1 MTMNWKRNSKKYIA
15 GILTIALAA
24 GVCQSYGSM
33 EVKAQEKTL
42 PGIEKLVYDTVS
54 SGDTFH
60 ILEIVPSKEDASIG
74 YLIGGEEPVAS
85 GRKLSELPSPFER
98 VNAMASLATNA
109 GSDIVGA
116 NGLITVSPYT
126 EIENGSRSEDLK
138 GRFVYR
144 GVGGRY
150 NYVLH
155 GATYRKLTDNE
166 PTSEP
171 RYARYTEMVKAT
183 ELNRDLQSIIP
194 TFSRISGSGGQLEI
208 RLSNSSIA
216 ETKKTY
222 GLDISMAVPTG
233 SLTSEFN
240 VDDYIGLE
248 MYQKNA
254 TADSYTYLGTVVK
267 GKDLPEEYR
276 PTAETGQNL
285 TTSSVQIE
293 AGEQEEAGNQAETGG
308 QTETGNQ
315 AETGGQAQAGSQAET
330 GGQAQA
336 GNQAE
341 TGGQTEA
348 GNQAETGG
356 QTETG
361 NQAEAGVQAQAA
373 DQAEGMES
381 KAYLVATTSG
391 NDPSYKSE
399 TSATAPAMSS
409 AKENTAAPVQTY
421 AASGEN
427 VDNNLY
433 LLNHGSKPARLWA
446 VWDSVNKVYNF
457 QSIADACFVKV
468 TENGDYYVSNATL
481 CEDGDYRIEDS
492 YVENQT
498 GSYIRVTASSVEIKT
513 DGDAGFDRA
522 KTYDFIGDDRENAL
536 ETIRYNGGINNKE
549 WFKKQV
555 LNLSG
560 EGKYEGTASVSGDV
574 DKLKIEVTTLTLQ
587 ELADLTNPEVSADKS
602 YCGVD
607 LDDVDLIY
615 LSGKGDYSGDEPKNM
630 KYAASKIAQ
639 MVFGITDDKGNR
651 SDAARVPIII
661 DYGFYKKNS
670 EAEHKAMTNLVLT
683 LLRVSEADPDK
694 SLAKAIV
701 KSKSMFEKA
710 LDDTTYKDKVNTIF
724 TSFAQTAGI
733 EKYNDKTLGALKE
746 FLTEN
751 VYLYDDSE
759 GNKPYVASDYLT
771 DIDSSKQWIYSA
783 VKKEIQYE
791 NFLTEKSGSGGNK
804 LAENITKASVTRYI
818 LNWYMHRV
826 TMKSSI
832 RVLDLEPCCDFNKTL
847 ESELQNDVVNMMGMT
862 GIYEASAINI
872 TQMSSAEFIGKI
884 EDLNEKY
891 DMIYL
896 GARVGKMNT
905 ENGVTVYNDPQ
916 MKGLIY
922 SHVGDYYD
930 YATKTD
936 TENVTQARET
946 YNARHRLQD
955 ASLDHSKTE
964 DDDPKNKSA
973 DVYRGPGND
982 MNSTRYEEFCQ
993 FIEAGY
999 PVVIADTF
1007 IKVDNNNIPVAST
1020 ATLDKNSYFYKLV
1033 DFALQ
1038 KDANGQY
1045 LYWQKNIFTESQ
1057 LTDNTADTKL
1067 GTTLSARRSL
1077 FCNYLNLSK
1086 LSVNWVTTYG
1096 AAYPQELKYNS
1107 DQNGASNG
1115 GSLEKIDGKY
1125 QLQYIFNLQNDAA
1138 ISQTG
1143 TTYDCKLFVDKNADG
1158 RFSGSDYVEGK
1169 TYTSSEEVSGL
1180 TVYIRK
1186 GDEWNKVDPIATAN
1200 GNRYE
1205 LRTGE
1210 TYRVIRALPEEYVGV
1225 IPWKLV
1231 FYDNADRLV
1240 RTAKSGYTSVPQQ
1253 NGKKTIRVLQL
1264 LSDDNRNNWNLHD
1277 EQNNSN
1283 STFSKCINGLTDWN
1297 VVGLDQVGADGK
1309 VTPSKSIDSMTVT
1322 YLVNEKLKI
1331 GGTSDTDIQK
1341 IYQEAYNLFQQY
1353 DMLILGFGDAY
1364 RFGYTYGAY
1373 DPSKGIPSGIMANV
1387 KRNLAVGWAVRD
1399 YIESGKSIL
1408 FTHDTTSYINN
1419 IESVVQWNDQG
1430 YAEANNTNYW
1440 YWGYEFNKTIRASVG
1455 LDRYGALKEYYT
1467 QRAASST
1474 GEEQKRDQEYLNTLN
1489 SYTFDE
1495 IKEPNSDNDLM
1506 QKEGLT
1512 KYTVVRFLRSYLED
1526 LRKTGSSTVKFPV
1539 ENSLLKQAGYDN
1551 GKDPEW
1557 NHPSNLLMGDYAG
1570 SSLIA
1575 TQVND
1580 GQITQYPYQIS
1591 SKELMEINNTS
1602 YKWLEISNTH
1612 YQWLQPNMELDRN
1625 GDGKNDIVVWYCIS
1639 GVAGGNYKDT
1649 NIYNITPNDVVNN
1662 YYIYTMGNV
1671 TYSGAGHSK
1680 PSKKSEIKLFINTM
1694 IAAYN
1699 AGVTAPSVSF
1709 KDKSGS
1715 KIQSVYMLYDPVN
1728 HIVLDDK
1735 NNGTISVNFQADDYN
1750 ILAGGQQLCVEFY
1763 KSCADDTSGAISV
1776 DGITGKVLRLKTDGE
1791 DGLKITDSNGNVILP
1806 IERNG
1811 VMNCYPITNGA
1822 TYTLKYSSDEMGL
1835 FRTDTSGTILNEGAQ
1850 ASTIYARVYTVYDN
1864 GSKVT
1869 PCGIAELSISAEELF
1884 ELD

>member
-1 MTMNWKRNSKKYIA
+1 MKKNLKHNTKKYIA

-33 EVKAQEKTL
+33 EVSAQEMTL
-42 PGIEKLVYDTVS
+42 PGIEKLVQDTVAS
-54 SGDTFH
+54 SDGTFH
-60 ILEIVPSKEDASIG
+60 ILEIVPSKKDASIG
-74 YLIGGEEPVAS
+74 YLIGGEEPVS
-85 GRKLSELPSPFER
+85 EGRKLSELPASSER
-98 VNAMASLATNA
+98 LAAMATIDSNSLGDLAGSNGPVNFSAYREGGSRTEEIRGSFVKNTENNGQYTYTQTESVYTLYAEGDTRQRFDRYGAIETSGTSNKNKQSVSPVFSKVSGISGQNLEMTIGDTAKTALAATRYALTPYDKNSDGSMNDINNAAFNA
-109 GSDIVGA
+109 GDYV
-116 NGLITVSPYT
+116 NREVYT
-126 EIENGSRSEDLK
+126 K
-138 GRFVYR
+138 
-144 GVGGRY
+144 
-150 NYVLH
+150 
-155 GATYRKLTDNE
+155 
-166 PTSEP
+166 
-171 RYARYTEMVKAT
+171 
-183 ELNRDLQSIIP
+183 
-194 TFSRISGSGGQLEI
+194 
-208 RLSNSSIA
+208 
-216 ETKKTY
+216 
-222 GLDISMAVPTG
+222 
-233 SLTSEFN
+233 
-240 VDDYIGLE
+240 
-248 MYQKNA
+248 
-254 TADSYTYLGTVVK
+254 TADDVYTYLGKVVY
-267 GKDLPEEYR
+267 GGDLPAGYAIQSTAITSENPSEASENLGEVT
-276 PTAETGQNL
+276 TAESSGLVTAASASGNDAAAESGNEMQ
-285 TTSSVQIE
+285 TFSVQ
-293 AGEQEEAGNQAETGG
+293 
-308 QTETGNQ
+308 
-315 AETGGQAQAGSQAET
+315 S
-330 GGQAQA
+330 
-336 GNQAE
+336 
-341 TGGQTEA
+341 
-348 GNQAETGG
+348 
-356 QTETG
+356 
-361 NQAEAGVQAQAA
+361 
-373 DQAEGMES
+373 
-381 KAYLVATTSG
+381 TSG
-391 NDPSYKSE
+391 NDIVTSEQKNLYILNMANTTPILWAAWNENPGGTGSYTLK
-399 TSATAPAMSS
+399 TPADGYFVHFT
-409 AKENTAAPVQTY
+409 ENNT
-421 AASGEN
+421 SGEYY
-427 VDNNLY
+427 V
-433 LLNHGSKPARLWA
+433 S
-446 VWDSVNKVYNF
+446 
-457 QSIADACFVKV
+457 KV
-468 TENGDYYVSNATL
+468 TLSNTNGDYKL
-481 CEDGDYRIEDS
+481 IDS
-492 YVENQT
+492 YKENDT
-498 GSYIRVTASSVEIKT
+498 GKYVMVSSGTMQVSTRLDSGYEASNS
-513 DGDAGFDRA
+513 
-522 KTYDFIGDDRENAL
+522 YDFIGDNAKDAL
-536 ETIRYNGGINNKE
+536 VTVAYDGGFYNKE

-560 EGKYEGTASVSGDV
+560 SSRYEKDADYSGEVNDFN
-574 DKLKIEVTTLTLQ
+574 IEVTTLTLAQ
-587 ELADLTNPEVSADKS
+587 LAELTATDSQAYYGIN
-602 YCGVD
+602 

-615 LSGKGDYSGDEPKNM
+615 LSGRGS
-630 KYAASKIAQ
+630 YAAESVNMTSAATALTKMI
-639 MVFGITDDKGNR
+639 FGIKDTTGERNNAD
-651 SDAARVPIII
+651 RVPVVM
-661 DYGFYKKNS
+661 DYGFYSQNK
-670 EAEHKAMTNLVLT
+670 T
-683 LLRVSEADPDK
+683 
-694 SLAKAIV
+694 LAKEPNNNQNNKILTQMALTILKV
-701 KSKSMFEKA
+701 SDDNIAKEVASQGDAYWNGQTAASLS
-710 LDDTTYKDKVNTIF
+710 LDDSVK
-724 TSFAQTAGI
+724 
-733 EKYNDKTLGALKE
+733 EALYD
-746 FLTEN
+746 N
-751 VYLYDDSE
+751 VYLNDDSAT
-759 GNKPYVASDYLT
+759 PYVASDFLT
-771 DIDSSKQWIYSA
+771 DWKGDAAKAATFKA
-783 VKKEIQYE
+783 VLKEIQYE
-791 NFLTEKSGSGGNK
+791 NFLAKKNNSNAAQMDEEIS
-804 LAENITKASVTRYI
+804 KASITRYI

-826 TMKSSI
+826 TVKSSI
-832 RVLDLEPCCDFNKTL
+832 RVLDLEPCYDFKSATTL
-847 ESELQNDVVNMMGMT
+847 TADRVKEFMGRKDTYT
-862 GIYEASAINI
+862 GSVEIK
-872 TQMSSAEFIGKI
+872 QMSSAEFIGKV

-955 ASLDHSKTE
+955 SSLDHRKTD
-964 DDDPKNKSA
+964 DDDPTNKSA

-1033 DFALQ
+1033 QFALQ
-1038 KDANGQY
+1038 QDSNGQY

-1057 LTDNTADTKL
+1057 LKDNTADAKL

-1107 DQNGASNG
+1107 NQNGASNG

-1186 GDEWNKVDPIATAN
+1186 GDEWNKVDPIATEN

-1253 NGKKTIRVLQL
+1253 SGKKTIRVLQL

-1297 VVGLDQVGADGK
+1297 VVGLDQVNWDGT

-1341 IYQEAYNLFQQY
+1341 IYQESYNLFQQY

-1364 RFGYTYGAY
+1364 RFGYTYSAS
-1373 DPSKGIPSGIMANV
+1373 DISNNKLDNV

-1408 FTHDTTSYINN
+1408 FTHDTTSYVNN
-1419 IESVVQWNDQG
+1419 IQSAIQWNDQG
-1430 YAEANNTNYW
+1430 YKEDQKNYW

-1455 LDRYGALKEYYT
+1455 LDRYGALKEYYQ
-1467 QRAASST
+1467 QRAASTT
-1474 GEEQKRDQEYLNTLN
+1474 GEEQKRDQEYLKTLE

-1495 IKEPNSDNDLM
+1495 IKEPNSDNELW
-1506 QKEGLT
+1506 QKEGVT

-1526 LRKTGSSTVKFPV
+1526 LRKTGSSEVWFPV
-1539 ENSLLKQAGYDN
+1539 KNSLLKQAGYD
-1551 GKDPEW
+1551 GGDPRW
-1557 NHPSNLLMGDYAG
+1557 NYPSSLLMGDYAG

-1591 SKELMEINNTS
+1591 ADEQ
-1602 YKWLEISNTH
+1602 LEISNTH

-1639 GVAGGNYKDT
+1639 GVADGNYKNT

-1671 TYSGAGHSK
+1671 TYSGAGHST
-1680 PSKKSEIKLFINTM
+1680 PSKESEIKLFVNTM

-1699 AGVTAPSVSF
+1699 AGVTAPSVRF

-1811 VMNCYPITNGA
+1811 VKNCYPITNGA

-1835 FRTDTSGTILNEGAQ
+1835 FSTDTSGTILNEGAQ
-1850 ASTIYARVYTVYDN
+1850 ASTIYARVYTVYDS

-1869 PCGIAELSISAEELF
+1869 PCGIAELSISAQELF

>member
-1 MTMNWKRNSKKYIA
+1 MKKNLKHNTKKYIA

-33 EVKAQEKTL
+33 EVSAQEMTL
-42 PGIEKLVYDTVS
+42 PGIEKLVQDTVAS
-54 SGDTFH
+54 SDGTFH
-60 ILEIVPSKEDASIG
+60 ILEIVPSKKDASIG
-74 YLIGGEEPVAS
+74 YLIGGEEPVS
-85 GRKLSELPSPFER
+85 EGRKLSELPASSER
-98 VNAMASLATNA
+98 LAAMATIDSNSLGDLAGSNGPVNFSAYREGGSRTEEIRGSFVKNTENNGQYTYTQTESVYTLYAEGDTRQRFDRYGAIETSGTSNKNKQSVSPVFSKVSGISGQNLEMTIGDTAKTALAATRYALTPYDKNSDGSMNDINNAAFNA
-109 GSDIVGA
+109 GDYV
-116 NGLITVSPYT
+116 NREVYT
-126 EIENGSRSEDLK
+126 K
-138 GRFVYR
+138 
-144 GVGGRY
+144 
-150 NYVLH
+150 
-155 GATYRKLTDNE
+155 
-166 PTSEP
+166 
-171 RYARYTEMVKAT
+171 
-183 ELNRDLQSIIP
+183 
-194 TFSRISGSGGQLEI
+194 
-208 RLSNSSIA
+208 
-216 ETKKTY
+216 
-222 GLDISMAVPTG
+222 
-233 SLTSEFN
+233 
-240 VDDYIGLE
+240 
-248 MYQKNA
+248 
-254 TADSYTYLGTVVK
+254 TADDVYTYLGKVVY
-267 GKDLPEEYR
+267 GGDLPAGYAIQSTAITSENPSEASENLGEVT
-276 PTAETGQNL
+276 TAESSGLVTAASASGNDAAAESGNEMQ
-285 TTSSVQIE
+285 TFSVQ
-293 AGEQEEAGNQAETGG
+293 
-308 QTETGNQ
+308 
-315 AETGGQAQAGSQAET
+315 S
-330 GGQAQA
+330 
-336 GNQAE
+336 
-341 TGGQTEA
+341 
-348 GNQAETGG
+348 
-356 QTETG
+356 
-361 NQAEAGVQAQAA
+361 
-373 DQAEGMES
+373 
-381 KAYLVATTSG
+381 TSG
-391 NDPSYKSE
+391 NDIVTSEQKNLYILNMANTTPILWAAWNENPGGTGSYTLK
-399 TSATAPAMSS
+399 TPADGYFVHFT
-409 AKENTAAPVQTY
+409 ENNT
-421 AASGEN
+421 SGEYY
-427 VDNNLY
+427 V
-433 LLNHGSKPARLWA
+433 S
-446 VWDSVNKVYNF
+446 
-457 QSIADACFVKV
+457 KV
-468 TENGDYYVSNATL
+468 TLSNTNGDYKL
-481 CEDGDYRIEDS
+481 IDS
-492 YVENQT
+492 YKENDT
-498 GSYIRVTASSVEIKT
+498 GKYVMVSSGTMQVSTRLDSGYEASNS
-513 DGDAGFDRA
+513 
-522 KTYDFIGDDRENAL
+522 YDFIGDNAKDAL
-536 ETIRYNGGINNKE
+536 VTVAYDGGFYNKE

-560 EGKYEGTASVSGDV
+560 SSRYEKDADYSGEVNDFN
-574 DKLKIEVTTLTLQ
+574 IEVTTLTLAQ
-587 ELADLTNPEVSADKS
+587 LAELTATDSQAYYGIN
-602 YCGVD
+602 

-615 LSGKGDYSGDEPKNM
+615 LSGRGS
-630 KYAASKIAQ
+630 YAAESVNMTSAATALTKMI
-639 MVFGITDDKGNR
+639 FGIKDTTGERNNAD
-651 SDAARVPIII
+651 RVPVVM
-661 DYGFYKKNS
+661 DYGFYSKNKTL
-670 EAEHKAMTNLVLT
+670 AEEPNNNQNNKILT
-683 LLRVSEADPDK
+683 QMALTILKVSDDNIAKEVASQGDAYWNGQTAT
-694 SLAKAIV
+694 SL
-701 KSKSMFEKA
+701 S
-710 LDDTTYKDKVNTIF
+710 LDDSVK
-724 TSFAQTAGI
+724 
-733 EKYNDKTLGALKE
+733 EALYD
-746 FLTEN
+746 N
-751 VYLYDDSE
+751 VYLNDDSAT
-759 GNKPYVASDYLT
+759 PYVASDFLADWKGNAAKAAT
-771 DIDSSKQWIYSA
+771 FEA
-783 VKKEIQYE
+783 VLKEIQYE
-791 NFLTEKSGSGGNK
+791 NFLAKKNNNAAQMDEKIS
-804 LAENITKASVTRYI
+804 KASITRYI

-826 TMKSSI
+826 TVKSSI
-832 RVLDLEPCCDFNKTL
+832 RVLDLEPCYDFKSATTL
-847 ESELQNDVVNMMGMT
+847 TADRVKEFMGRKDTYT
-862 GIYEASAINI
+862 GSVEIK
-872 TQMSSAEFIGKI
+872 QMSSAEFIGKV

-936 TENVTQARET
+936 TENVTLARET

-955 ASLDHSKTE
+955 SSLDHNKTN
-964 DDDPKNKSA
+964 DDDSTNKSA

-1067 GTTLSARRSL
+1067 GTTLSARRSV

-1107 DQNGASNG
+1107 NQNGASNG

-1186 GDEWNKVDPIATAN
+1186 GDEWIKVDPIATEN

-1210 TYRVIRALPEEYVGV
+1210 IYRVIRVLPEEYVGV

-1231 FYDNADRLV
+1231 FYDNTDRLV

-1309 VTPSKSIDSMTVT
+1309 VNPSKSIDSMTVT
-1322 YLVNEKLKI
+1322 YLINDKLKI
-1331 GGTSDTDIQK
+1331 SGTSDTDIQK
-1341 IYQEAYNLFQQY
+1341 IYQESYNLFQQY

-1373 DPSKGIPSGIMANV
+1373 DPSKEIPAGIMENV

-1408 FTHDTTSYINN
+1408 FTHDTTSYVNN
-1419 IESVVQWNDQG
+1419 IQSVIPYNDNG
-1430 YAEANNTNYW
+1430 TAEIYHSNYW

-1455 LDRYGALKEYYT
+1455 LDRYGALKEYYQ
-1467 QRAASST
+1467 QRAASTT
-1474 GEEQKRDQEYLNTLN
+1474 GEEQKRDQEYLKTLE

-1495 IKEPNSDNDLM
+1495 IKEPNSDNELW
-1506 QKEGLT
+1506 QKEGVT

-1526 LRKTGSSTVKFPV
+1526 LRTTNSSEVWFPV
-1539 ENSLLKQAGYDN
+1539 KNSLLKQAGYDN
-1551 GKDPEW
+1551 GNGPAW
-1557 NHPSNLLMGDYAG
+1557 NYPSNLLMGDYAG

-1591 SKELMEINNTS
+1591 ADEQ
-1602 YKWLEISNTH
+1602 LEISNTH

-1639 GVAGGNYKDT
+1639 GVADGNYKNT

-1671 TYSGAGHSK
+1671 TYSGAGHST
-1680 PSKKSEIKLFINTM
+1680 PSKESEIKLFVNTM

-1699 AGVTAPSVSF
+1699 AGVTAPSVRF

-1791 DGLKITDSNGNVILP
+1791 DGLKITDSNGNVISP

-1811 VMNCYPITNGA
+1811 VKNCYPITNGA

-1835 FRTDTSGTILNEGAQ
+1835 FSTDTSGTILNEGAQ
-1850 ASTIYARVYTVYDN
+1850 ASTIYARVYTVYDS

-1869 PCGIAELSISAEELF
+1869 PCGIAELSISAQELF

>member
-1 MTMNWKRNSKKYIA
+1 MNWKRNSKKYIA

-33 EVKAQEKTL
+33 EVKAKEKTL
-42 PGIEKLVYDTVS
+42 PGIEKLVYDTVA

-60 ILEIVPSKEDASIG
+60 ILEIVPSKENASIG
-74 YLIGGEEPVAS
+74 YLIGGEEPVAG
-85 GRKLSELPSPFER
+85 GRKLSELPSQPER
-98 VNAMASLATNA
+98 VNAMKNLATNA

-116 NGLITVSPYT
+116 NGLITVSAYT
-126 EIENGSRSEDLK
+126 EAENGSRSEDLK

-222 GLDISMAVPTG
+222 GLDTSMAVPTG

-315 AETGGQAQAGSQAET
+315 
-330 GGQAQA
+330 
-336 GNQAE
+336 
-341 TGGQTEA
+341 TEA
-348 GNQAETGG
+348 GV
-356 QTETG
+356 QTKTG
-361 NQAEAGVQAQAA
+361 NQTEAGVQAQAA

-381 KAYLVATTSG
+381 KAYLAATTSG

-409 AKENTAAPVQTY
+409 TEENTAAPVQTY

-433 LLNHGSKPARLWA
+433 LLNHDSKPARLWA

-457 QSIADACFVKV
+457 QSIADAYFVKV

-498 GSYIRVTASSVEIKT
+498 GSYIRVTASSVEIKKE
-513 DGDAGFDRA
+513 GDTGFDNA
-522 KTYDFIGDDRENAL
+522 QTYDFIGDDRENAL

-560 EGKYEGTASVSGDV
+560 EGKYEGTVSVSGDV
-574 DKLKIEVTTLTLQ
+574 DALKIEVTTLTLQ

-651 SDAARVPIII
+651 SDAARVPVII

-955 ASLDHSKTE
+955 SSLDHRKTN
-964 DDDPKNKSA
+964 DDDSTNKSA

-1033 DFALQ
+1033 QFALK
-1038 KDANGQY
+1038 KDENGQY

-1057 LTDNTADTKL
+1057 LKDNTADAKL

-1107 DQNGASNG
+1107 NQNGASNG

-1186 GDEWNKVDPIATAN
+1186 GDEWIKVDPIATAN
-1200 GNRYE
+1200 GSRYE

-1210 TYRVIRALPEEYVGV
+1210 IYRVIRALPEEYVGV

-1231 FYDNADRLV
+1231 FYDNTDRLV

-1309 VTPSKSIDSMTVT
+1309 VTSSKSIDSMTVT
-1322 YLVNEKLKI
+1322 YLVNDKLKI
-1331 GGTSDTDIQK
+1331 GGTSDTDIQR
-1341 IYQEAYNLFQQY
+1341 IYQESYNLFQQY

-1387 KRNLAVGWAVRD
+1387 KRNMAVGWAVRD

-1408 FTHDTTSYINN
+1408 FTHDTTSYVNN
-1419 IESVVQWNDQG
+1419 IQSAIMWNDKG
-1430 YAEANNTNYW
+1430 YAEVNNTNYW

-1551 GKDPEW
+1551 GNDPEW

-1575 TQVND
+1575 TQVNE

-1591 SKELMEINNTS
+1591 ANEQ
-1602 YKWLEISNTH
+1602 LEISNTH

-1639 GVAGGNYKDT
+1639 GVADGNYKDT

-1680 PSKKSEIKLFINTM
+1680 PSKKSEIKLFVNTM

-1709 KDKSGS
+1709 KDKGGS

-1791 DGLKITDSNGNVILP
+1791 DGLKITDSNGNVISP

-1811 VMNCYPITNGA
+1811 VKNCYPITNGA
-1822 TYTLKYSSDEMGL
+1822 TYTLKYSSNEMGL

-1850 ASTIYARVYTVYDN
+1850 ASTIYARVYTVYDS

>member
-1 MTMNWKRNSKKYIA
+1 MTRNLKHNTKKYIA

-33 EVKAQEKTL
+33 EVSAQEMTL
-42 PGIEKLVYDTVS
+42 PGIEKLVQDTVAS
-54 SGDTFH
+54 SDGTFH
-60 ILEIVPSKEDASIG
+60 ILEIVPSKKDASIG
-74 YLIGGEEPVAS
+74 YLIGGEEPVS
-85 GRKLSELPSPFER
+85 EGRKLSELPASSER
-98 VNAMASLATNA
+98 LAAMATIDNNSLGDLA
-109 GSDIVGA
+109 GSNGPVSFSAYREGGSRTEEIRGSFVKNTENNGQYTYTQTESVYRLFREGDSNERYDRYSTIEASGA
-116 NGLITVSPYT
+116 SNENKQSVSPVFSKVSGATGGNLEMTIGDAADALTALAPARYALT
-126 EIENGSRSEDLK
+126 PDDENSNGSMNNVNTIDFEAAK
-138 GRFVYR
+138 YVGREVY
-144 GVGGRY
+144 
-150 NYVLH
+150 
-155 GATYRKLTDNE
+155 
-166 PTSEP
+166 
-171 RYARYTEMVKAT
+171 
-183 ELNRDLQSIIP
+183 
-194 TFSRISGSGGQLEI
+194 
-208 RLSNSSIA
+208 
-216 ETKKTY
+216 TK
-222 GLDISMAVPTG
+222 
-233 SLTSEFN
+233 
-240 VDDYIGLE
+240 
-248 MYQKNA
+248 
-254 TADSYTYLGTVVK
+254 TADDVYTYLGKVVY
-267 GKDLPEEYR
+267 GRNLPAGYAIQSTAITSENPSEASENLGEAT
-276 PTAETGQNL
+276 TAESSGLVTAASASGNDAAAESGNEMQ
-285 TTSSVQIE
+285 TFSVQ
-293 AGEQEEAGNQAETGG
+293 
-308 QTETGNQ
+308 
-315 AETGGQAQAGSQAET
+315 S
-330 GGQAQA
+330 
-336 GNQAE
+336 
-341 TGGQTEA
+341 
-348 GNQAETGG
+348 
-356 QTETG
+356 
-361 NQAEAGVQAQAA
+361 
-373 DQAEGMES
+373 
-381 KAYLVATTSG
+381 TSG
-391 NDPSYKSE
+391 NDIVTSEQKNLYILNMANTTPILWAAWNENPGGTGSYTLK
-399 TSATAPAMSS
+399 TPADGYFVHFT
-409 AKENTAAPVQTY
+409 ENNT
-421 AASGEN
+421 SGEYY
-427 VDNNLY
+427 V
-433 LLNHGSKPARLWA
+433 S
-446 VWDSVNKVYNF
+446 
-457 QSIADACFVKV
+457 KV
-468 TENGDYYVSNATL
+468 TLSNTNGDYKL
-481 CEDGDYRIEDS
+481 IDS
-492 YVENQT
+492 YKENDT
-498 GSYIRVTASSVEIKT
+498 GKYVMVSSGTMQVSTRLDSGYEASNS
-513 DGDAGFDRA
+513 
-522 KTYDFIGDDRENAL
+522 YDFIGDNAKDAL
-536 ETIRYNGGINNKE
+536 VTVAYDGGFYNKE

-560 EGKYEGTASVSGDV
+560 SSRYEKDADYSGEVNDFN
-574 DKLKIEVTTLTLQ
+574 IEVTTLTLAQ
-587 ELADLTNPEVSADKS
+587 LAELTATDSQAYYGIN
-602 YCGVD
+602 

-615 LSGKGDYSGDEPKNM
+615 LSGRGS
-630 KYAASKIAQ
+630 YAAESVNMTSAATALTKMI
-639 MVFGITDDKGNR
+639 FGIKDTTGERNNAD
-651 SDAARVPIII
+651 RVPVVM
-661 DYGFYKKNS
+661 DYGFYSKNKTL
-670 EAEHKAMTNLVLT
+670 AEEPNNNQNNKILT
-683 LLRVSEADPDK
+683 QMALTILKVSDDNIAKEVASQGDAYWNGQTAA
-694 SLAKAIV
+694 SL
-701 KSKSMFEKA
+701 S
-710 LDDTTYKDKVNTIF
+710 LDDSVK
-724 TSFAQTAGI
+724 
-733 EKYNDKTLGALKE
+733 EALYD
-746 FLTEN
+746 N
-751 VYLYDDSE
+751 VYLNDDSAT
-759 GNKPYVASDYLT
+759 PYVASDFLT
-771 DIDSSKQWIYSA
+771 DWKGDAAKAATFKA
-783 VKKEIQYE
+783 VLKEIQYE
-791 NFLTEKSGSGGNK
+791 NFLAKKNNSNAAQMDEEIS
-804 LAENITKASVTRYI
+804 KASITRYI

-826 TMKSSI
+826 TVKSSI
-832 RVLDLEPCCDFNKTL
+832 RVLDLEPCYDFDDENTVLTPQKVFEMT
-847 ESELQNDVVNMMGMT
+847 GMT
-862 GIYEASAINI
+862 GKYEESVTKINI

-896 GARVGKMNT
+896 GARVSKMNT

-930 YATKTD
+930 YATETK
-936 TENVTQARET
+936 TENVTLARET

-955 ASLDHSKTE
+955 SSLNHSKTN
-964 DDDPKNKSA
+964 DDDSTNKSE

-993 FIEAGY
+993 FIKAGY

-1007 IKVDNNNIPVAST
+1007 IKYGDDKIPVAST

-1033 DFALQ
+1033 QFALT
-1038 KDANGQY
+1038 KDENGQY

-1057 LTDNTADTKL
+1057 LTNNTADTQL
-1067 GTTLSARRSL
+1067 GTTLSARRSV

-1107 DQNGASNG
+1107 NQNGASNG

-1253 NGKKTIRVLQL
+1253 SGKKTIRVLQL

-1297 VVGLDQVGADGK
+1297 VVGLDQVNWDGT

-1341 IYQEAYNLFQQY
+1341 IYQESYNLFQQY

-1364 RFGYTYGAY
+1364 RFGYTYSAS
-1373 DPSKGIPSGIMANV
+1373 DISNNKLDNV

-1408 FTHDTTSYINN
+1408 FTHDTTSYVNN
-1419 IESVVQWNDQG
+1419 IQSAIQWNDQG
-1430 YAEANNTNYW
+1430 YKEDQKNYW

-1455 LDRYGALKEYYT
+1455 LDRYGALKEYYQ
-1467 QRAASST
+1467 QRAASTT
-1474 GEEQKRDQEYLNTLN
+1474 GEEQKRDQEYLKTLE

-1495 IKEPNSDNDLM
+1495 IKEPNSDNELW
-1506 QKEGLT
+1506 QKEGVT

-1526 LRKTGSSTVKFPV
+1526 LRKTGSSEVWFPV
-1539 ENSLLKQAGYDN
+1539 KNSLLKQAGYD
-1551 GKDPEW
+1551 GGDPRW
-1557 NHPSNLLMGDYAG
+1557 NYPSSLLMGDYAG

-1591 SKELMEINNTS
+1591 ADEQ
-1602 YKWLEISNTH
+1602 LEISNTH

-1639 GVAGGNYKDT
+1639 GVADGNYKNT

-1671 TYSGAGHSK
+1671 TYSGAGHST
-1680 PSKKSEIKLFINTM
+1680 PSKESEIKLFVNTM

-1699 AGVTAPSVSF
+1699 AGVTAPSVRF

-1811 VMNCYPITNGA
+1811 VKNCYPITNGA

-1835 FRTDTSGTILNEGAQ
+1835 FSTDTSGTILNEGAQ
-1850 ASTIYARVYTVYDN
+1850 ASTIYARVYTVYDS

-1869 PCGIAELSISAEELF
+1869 PCGIAELSISAQELF

>member
-1 MTMNWKRNSKKYIA
+1 MVICEIGRANKMKHNQSNSNWKQTAKKCIA
-15 GILTIALAA
+15 GVLTIALAA
-24 GVCQSYGSM
+24 GVCQSYGSI
-33 EVKAQEKTL
+33 EASAQEMTL
-42 PGIEKLVYDTVS
+42 PGIQQLVQEKQTQ
-54 SGDTFH
+54 GETFH
-60 ILEIVPSKEDASIG
+60 ILEIVADKSNASIG
-74 YLIGGEEPVAS
+74 YLIGGEEPVS
-85 GRKLSELPSPFER
+85 EGRKLSELPAASER
-98 VNAMASLATNA
+98 NKTMQELQSQVGTENFKDLIGNGPVSRLDPYQE
-109 GSDIVGA
+109 GS
-116 NGLITVSPYT
+116 
-126 EIENGSRSEDLK
+126 GSRTEDIR
-138 GRFVYR
+138 GSFVAR
-144 GVGGRY
+144 GTEGRY
-150 NYVLH
+150 NYVTGGSAYRMLQD
-155 GATYRKLTDNE
+155 GEVPQGQTRYDRKSTVEATNGTN
-166 PTSEP
+166 
-171 RYARYTEMVKAT
+171 AVMQGV
-183 ELNRDLQSIIP
+183 IP
-194 TFSRISGSGGQLEI
+194 TFTKWTSATMVMRVENGAEVTEAYAADRYSLQYYNGEDGSMNITNPAEFVPRNYIGRAVYAEQVSGSI
-208 RLSNSSIA
+208 
-216 ETKKTY
+216 
-222 GLDISMAVPTG
+222 
-233 SLTSEFN
+233 TS
-240 VDDYIGLE
+240 YR
-248 MYQKNA
+248 
-254 TADSYTYLGTVVK
+254 YLGTIVQGDPSSASVENSENAY
-267 GKDLPEEYR
+267 GVTRSLSDNDPAAA
-276 PTAETGQNL
+276 TA
-285 TTSSVQIE
+285 
-293 AGEQEEAGNQAETGG
+293 
-308 QTETGNQ
+308 
-315 AETGGQAQAGSQAET
+315 
-330 GGQAQA
+330 
-336 GNQAE
+336 
-341 TGGQTEA
+341 
-348 GNQAETGG
+348 
-356 QTETG
+356 
-361 NQAEAGVQAQAA
+361 
-373 DQAEGMES
+373 
-381 KAYLVATTSG
+381 SG
-391 NDPSYKSE
+391 NDPGITTQSG
-399 TSATAPAMSS
+399 TSANLYVYNRSTASS
-409 AKENTAAPVQTY
+409 A
-421 AASGEN
+421 
-427 VDNNLY
+427 
-433 LLNHGSKPARLWA
+433 LWA
-446 VWDSVNKVYNF
+446 KKEGETYTFEPITDGRFLYFTK
-457 QSIADACFVKV
+457 D
-468 TENGDYYVSNATL
+468 TNGAYYVSKVSCVSDADFRLSDVYTENAA
-481 CEDGDYRIEDS
+481 GR
-492 YVENQT
+492 YVKVGNGTTTVKVQ
-498 GSYIRVTASSVEIKT
+498 GI
-513 DGDAGFDRA
+513 DADFIAQD
-522 KTYDFIGDDRENAL
+522 TYDFIGDNSKNVF
-536 ETIRYNGGINNKE
+536 ETVTYSGGFYNKE
-549 WFKKQV
+549 WFKKEV

-560 EGKYEGTASVSGDV
+560 SSRYEKDTDYSGEVNDFN
-574 DKLKIEVTTLTLQ
+574 IEVTTLTLAQ
-587 ELADLTNPEVSADKS
+587 LAELTATDSQAYYGIN
-602 YCGVD
+602 

-615 LSGKGDYSGDEPKNM
+615 LSGRGS
-630 KYAASKIAQ
+630 YAAESADMTSAATALTKMI
-639 MVFGITDDKGNR
+639 FGIKDTTGERNNAD
-651 SDAARVPIII
+651 RVPVVM
-661 DYGFYKKNS
+661 DYGFYSQNKTL
-670 EAEHKAMTNLVLT
+670 AEEPSNNQNNKILT
-683 LLRVSEADPDK
+683 QMALTILKVSDDSIAKEVATQGDAYWNGQTAT
-694 SLAKAIV
+694 SL
-701 KSKSMFEKA
+701 S
-710 LDDTTYKDKVNTIF
+710 LDDSVK
-724 TSFAQTAGI
+724 
-733 EKYNDKTLGALKE
+733 EALYD
-746 FLTEN
+746 N
-751 VYLYDDSE
+751 VYLNDDSAT
-759 GNKPYVASDYLT
+759 PYVASDFMADWKGNAAKAATFEAIL
-771 DIDSSKQWIYSA
+771 
-783 VKKEIQYE
+783 KEIQYE
-791 NFLTEKSGSGGNK
+791 NFLAKKNNSNAAQMDEEIS
-804 LAENITKASVTRYI
+804 KASITRYI

-826 TMKSSI
+826 TVKSSI
-832 RVLDLEPCCDFNKTL
+832 RVLDLEPCYDFKSATTL
-847 ESELQNDVVNMMGMT
+847 TADRVKEFMGRKDTYT
-862 GIYEASAINI
+862 GSVEIK
-872 TQMSSAEFIGKI
+872 QMSSAEFIGKV

-955 ASLDHSKTE
+955 SSLDHNKTN
-964 DDDPKNKSA
+964 DDDSTNKSA

-1007 IKVDNNNIPVAST
+1007 IKVDNNNIPMAST

-1033 DFALQ
+1033 QFALQ

-1067 GTTLSARRSL
+1067 GTTLSARRSV

-1096 AAYPQELKYNS
+1096 AAYPQELKYTGQYS
-1107 DQNGASNG
+1107 ASNG

-1200 GNRYE
+1200 GSRYE

-1253 NGKKTIRVLQL
+1253 SGKKTIRVLQL

-1297 VVGLDQVGADGK
+1297 VVGLDQVNWDGT

-1322 YLVNEKLKI
+1322 YLINDKLKI
-1331 GGTSDTDIQK
+1331 SGTSDTDIQK
-1341 IYQEAYNLFQQY
+1341 IYQESYNLFQQY

-1364 RFGYTYGAY
+1364 RFGYTYSAS
-1373 DPSKGIPSGIMANV
+1373 DISNNKLDNV

-1408 FTHDTTSYINN
+1408 FTHDTTSYVNN
-1419 IESVVQWNDQG
+1419 IQSAIQWNDQG
-1430 YAEANNTNYW
+1430 YKEDQKNYW

-1455 LDRYGALKEYYT
+1455 LDRYGALKEYYQ
-1467 QRAASST
+1467 QRAASTT
-1474 GEEQKRDQEYLNTLN
+1474 GEEQKRDQEYLKTLE

-1495 IKEPNSDNDLM
+1495 IKEPNSDNELW
-1506 QKEGLT
+1506 QKEGVT

-1526 LRKTGSSTVKFPV
+1526 LRKTGSSEVWFPV
-1539 ENSLLKQAGYDN
+1539 KNSLLKQAGYD
-1551 GKDPEW
+1551 GGDPRW
-1557 NHPSNLLMGDYAG
+1557 NYPSSLLMGDYAG

-1591 SKELMEINNTS
+1591 ANEQ
-1602 YKWLEISNTH
+1602 LEISNTH

-1639 GVAGGNYKDT
+1639 GVADGNYKNT

-1671 TYSGAGHSK
+1671 TYSGAGHST
-1680 PSKKSEIKLFINTM
+1680 PSKDAEIKLFVNTM

-1699 AGVTAPSVSF
+1699 AGVTAPSVNF

-1735 NNGTISVNFQADDYN
+1735 NNGTISANFQADDYN

-1811 VMNCYPITNGA
+1811 VKNCYPITNGA

-1835 FRTDTSGTILNEGAQ
+1835 FSTDTSGTILNEGAQ
-1850 ASTIYARVYTVYDN
+1850 ASTIYARVYTVYDS

-1869 PCGIAELSISAEELF
+1869 PCGIAELSISAQELF

>member
-1 MTMNWKRNSKKYIA
+1 MVICEIGRANKMKHNQSNSNWKQTAKKCIA
-15 GILTIALAA
+15 GVLTIALAA
-24 GVCQSYGSM
+24 GVCQSYGSI
-33 EVKAQEKTL
+33 EASAQEMTL
-42 PGIEKLVYDTVS
+42 PGIQQLVQEKQTQ
-54 SGDTFH
+54 GETFH
-60 ILEIVPSKEDASIG
+60 ILEIVADKSNASIG
-74 YLIGGEEPVAS
+74 YLIGGEEPVS
-85 GRKLSELPSPFER
+85 EGRKLSELPAASER
-98 VNAMASLATNA
+98 NKTMQELQNQVGTENFKDLIGNGPVSRLDPYQE
-109 GSDIVGA
+109 GS
-116 NGLITVSPYT
+116 
-126 EIENGSRSEDLK
+126 GSRTEDIR
-138 GRFVYR
+138 GSFVAR
-144 GVGGRY
+144 GTEGRY
-150 NYVLH
+150 NYVTGGSYYRMLQD
-155 GATYRKLTDNE
+155 GEDPQGQTRYDRKSTVEATNGTN
-166 PTSEP
+166 
-171 RYARYTEMVKAT
+171 AVMQGV
-183 ELNRDLQSIIP
+183 IP
-194 TFSRISGSGGQLEI
+194 TFTKWTSATMVMRVENGAEVTEAYAADRYSLQYYNGEDGSMNIINPAEFVPDKYTGRAVYAEQVSGSI
-208 RLSNSSIA
+208 
-216 ETKKTY
+216 T
-222 GLDISMAVPTG
+222 
-233 SLTSEFN
+233 
-240 VDDYIGLE
+240 
-248 MYQKNA
+248 
-254 TADSYTYLGTVVK
+254 SYTYLGTIVQ
-267 GKDLPEEYR
+267 GDPSSASEENSENASGVTR
-276 PTAETGQNL
+276 SLSDNDPAAATA
-285 TTSSVQIE
+285 
-293 AGEQEEAGNQAETGG
+293 
-308 QTETGNQ
+308 
-315 AETGGQAQAGSQAET
+315 
-330 GGQAQA
+330 
-336 GNQAE
+336 
-341 TGGQTEA
+341 
-348 GNQAETGG
+348 
-356 QTETG
+356 
-361 NQAEAGVQAQAA
+361 
-373 DQAEGMES
+373 
-381 KAYLVATTSG
+381 SG
-391 NDPSYKSE
+391 NDPGITTQS
-399 TSATAPAMSS
+399 
-409 AKENTAAPVQTY
+409 
-421 AASGEN
+421 
-427 VDNNLY
+427 NLY
-433 LLNHGSKPARLWA
+433 
-446 VWDSVNKVYNF
+446 VYNR
-457 QSIADACFVKV
+457 S
-468 TENGDYYVSNATL
+468 
-481 CEDGDYRIEDS
+481 
-492 YVENQT
+492 
-498 GSYIRVTASSVEIKT
+498 TASSVLWAKKVGETYTFETIGKFLNFT
-513 DGDAGFDRA
+513 KDTNGEYYVSKVSCVSDADFRLSDVYTENAAGRYVKVGNGTTTVKVKDIDADFIAQD
-522 KTYDFIGDDRENAL
+522 TYDFIGDNSKNVF
-536 ETIRYNGGINNKE
+536 ETVTYSGGFYNKE
-549 WFKKQV
+549 WFKKEV

-560 EGKYEGTASVSGDV
+560 SSRYEKDTDYSGEVNDFN
-574 DKLKIEVTTLTLQ
+574 IEVTTLTLAQ
-587 ELADLTNPEVSADKS
+587 LAELTATDSQAYYGIN
-602 YCGVD
+602 

-615 LSGKGDYSGDEPKNM
+615 LSGRGS
-630 KYAASKIAQ
+630 YAAESVNMTSAATALTKMI
-639 MVFGITDDKGNR
+639 FGIKDTTGERNNAD
-651 SDAARVPIII
+651 RVPVVM
-661 DYGFYKKNS
+661 DYGFYSQNKKL
-670 EAEHKAMTNLVLT
+670 AEEPNNNQNNKILT
-683 LLRVSEADPDK
+683 QMALTILKVSDDNIAKEVASQGDAYWNGQTAA
-694 SLAKAIV
+694 SL
-701 KSKSMFEKA
+701 S
-710 LDDTTYKDKVNTIF
+710 LDDSV
-724 TSFAQTAGI
+724 
-733 EKYNDKTLGALKE
+733 EEALYD
-746 FLTEN
+746 N
-751 VYLYDDSE
+751 VYLNDDSAT
-759 GNKPYVASDYLT
+759 PYVASDFLT
-771 DIDSSKQWIYSA
+771 DCKGNAAKAATFGA
-783 VKKEIQYE
+783 VLKEIQYE
-791 NFLTEKSGSGGNK
+791 NFLAKKNNSNAAQMDEKIS
-804 LAENITKASVTRYI
+804 KASITRYI

-826 TMKSSI
+826 TVKSSI
-832 RVLDLEPCCDFNKTL
+832 RVLDLEPCYDFSDTL
-847 ESELQNDVVNMMGMT
+847 KSKLQTDVVNMMGMT
-862 GIYEASAINI
+862 GIYDASAINI

-896 GARVGKMNT
+896 GARVSKMNT

-930 YATKTD
+930 YATETK

-955 ASLDHSKTE
+955 SSLDHNKTN
-964 DDDPKNKSA
+964 DDDSTNKSA

-1033 DFALQ
+1033 QFALK
-1038 KDANGQY
+1038 KDENGQY

-1057 LTDNTADTKL
+1057 LTDNTADTQL
-1067 GTTLSARRSL
+1067 GTTLSARRSV

-1107 DQNGASNG
+1107 NQNGASNG

-1253 NGKKTIRVLQL
+1253 SGKKTIRVLQL
-1264 LSDDNRNNWNLHD
+1264 LSSENNNWNLHY
-1277 EQNNSN
+1277 EQNDSN
-1283 STFSKCINGLTDWN
+1283 STFSKYINGLTDWN
-1297 VVGLDQVGADGK
+1297 VVGLDQVSWDGT
-1309 VTPSKSIDSMTVT
+1309 VTPSTSIDSMSVT
-1322 YLVNEKLKI
+1322 DLVNNKLKI
-1331 GGTSDTDIQK
+1331 GGTSDTDIQR
-1341 IYQEAYNLFQQY
+1341 IYQESYNLFQQY

-1364 RFGYTYGAY
+1364 KFGYTYGAS
-1373 DPSKGIPSGIMANV
+1373 DISNNRLDNV

-1408 FTHDTTSYINN
+1408 FTHDTTSYVNN
-1419 IESVVQWNDQG
+1419 IQSAIQWNDQG
-1430 YAEANNTNYW
+1430 YPEDQKNYW

-1455 LDRYGALKEYYT
+1455 LDRYGALKEYYQ
-1467 QRAASST
+1467 QRATSTT
-1474 GEEQKRDQEYLNTLN
+1474 GEEKKRDQEYLKTLE

-1506 QKEGLT
+1506 QKEGVT

-1539 ENSLLKQAGYDN
+1539 ENSLLRQAGYD
-1551 GKDPEW
+1551 GGDPRW
-1557 NHPSNLLMGDYAG
+1557 NYPSTMLMGDYAG

-1575 TQVND
+1575 TQVNE

-1591 SKELMEINNTS
+1591 ADEQ
-1602 YKWLEISNTH
+1602 LEISNTH

-1639 GVAGGNYKDT
+1639 GVADGNYKDT

-1671 TYSGAGHSK
+1671 TYSGAGHST
-1680 PSKKSEIKLFINTM
+1680 PSKDAEIKLFVNTM

-1763 KSCADDTSGAISV
+1763 KSCADDTAGSISV

-1791 DGLKITDSNGNVILP
+1791 DGLKITDSNGNVISP

-1811 VMNCYPITNGA
+1811 VKNCYPITNGA

-1835 FRTDTSGTILNEGAQ
+1835 FRADTSGTILNEGAQ
-1850 ASTIYARVYTVYDN
+1850 AATIYARVYTVYDN

-1869 PCGIAELSISAEELF
+1869 PCGIAELSISAQELF

>member
-1 MTMNWKRNSKKYIA
+1 MTGNLKHNTKKYIA

-33 EVKAQEKTL
+33 EVSAQQMTL
-42 PGIEKLVYDTVS
+42 PGIEKLVQDTVAS
-54 SGDTFH
+54 SDGTFH
-60 ILEIVPSKEDASIG
+60 ILEIVPSKSDASIG
-74 YLIGGEEPVAS
+74 YLIGGEEPVS
-85 GRKLSELPSPFER
+85 EGRKLSELPAASER
-98 VNAMASLATNA
+98 RSAMAAISSSSLGDLT
-109 GSDIVGA
+109 GS
-116 NGLITVSPYT
+116 NGPVSFSPYN
-126 EIENGSRSEDLK
+126 EGGSRSEEIRGSFVKNTENNGQYTYVQKDS
-138 GRFVYR
+138 VYR
-144 GVGGRY
+144 LFRKGDSNERYDRYSTIEASGASNENKQSVSPVFSKVSSVTGG
-150 NYVLH
+150 NLEMTI
-155 GATYRKLTDNE
+155 GDTADALTALAAT
-166 PTSEP
+166 
-171 RYARYTEMVKAT
+171 RYALTPDDKNSDGSM
-183 ELNRDLQSIIP
+183 NGISI
-194 TFSRISGSGGQLEI
+194 T
-208 RLSNSSIA
+208 A
-216 ETKKTY
+216 
-222 GLDISMAVPTG
+222 
-233 SLTSEFN
+233 FN
-240 VDDYIGLE
+240 AGDYVDREVY
-248 MYQKNA
+248 KR
-254 TADSYTYLGTVVK
+254 TADDVYTYLGKVVY
-267 GKDLPEEYR
+267 GRNLPAGYAIQSTAITSEDTSEASENLGEAT
-276 PTAETGQNL
+276 TAENSGLVTAASASGNDAAAESGNGMQ
-285 TTSSVQIE
+285 TFSVQ
-293 AGEQEEAGNQAETGG
+293 
-308 QTETGNQ
+308 
-315 AETGGQAQAGSQAET
+315 S
-330 GGQAQA
+330 
-336 GNQAE
+336 
-341 TGGQTEA
+341 
-348 GNQAETGG
+348 
-356 QTETG
+356 
-361 NQAEAGVQAQAA
+361 
-373 DQAEGMES
+373 
-381 KAYLVATTSG
+381 TSG
-391 NDPSYKSE
+391 NDMVNSEQRIMTVSDPSSE
-399 TSATAPAMSS
+399 
-409 AKENTAAPVQTY
+409 QY
-421 AASGEN
+421 
-427 VDNNLY
+427 NNLY
-433 LLNHGSKPARLWA
+433 ILNMANTTPYLWA
-446 VWDSVNKVYNF
+446 TWTANPDGTGGSYTLNTP
-457 QSIADACFVKV
+457 ADGYFVHF
-468 TENGDYYVSNATL
+468 TENTSGDYYVSKVTL
-481 CEDGDYRIEDS
+481 SNTNGDYKLSDS
-492 YVENQT
+492 YQRNDNGKYVMVSSGTMQVYRQGEAGYN
-498 GSYIRVTASSVEIKT
+498 ASNS
-513 DGDAGFDRA
+513 
-522 KTYDFIGDDRENAL
+522 YDFIGDNAKDAL
-536 ETIRYNGGINNKE
+536 DTVAYDGGFYNKE

-560 EGKYEGTASVSGDV
+560 SSRYEKDTDYSGEVNDFN
-574 DKLKIEVTTLTLQ
+574 IEVTTLTLAQ
-587 ELADLTNPEVSADKS
+587 LAELTATDSQAYYGIN
-602 YCGVD
+602 

-615 LSGKGDYSGDEPKNM
+615 LSGRGS
-630 KYAASKIAQ
+630 YAAESVNMTSAATALTKMI
-639 MVFGITDDKGNR
+639 FGIKDTTGERNNAD
-651 SDAARVPIII
+651 RVPVVM
-661 DYGFYKKNS
+661 DYGFYSQNKKL
-670 EAEHKAMTNLVLT
+670 AEEPNNNQNNKILT
-683 LLRVSEADPDK
+683 QMALTILKVSDDNIAKEVASKGDAYWNGQTAA
-694 SLAKAIV
+694 SL
-701 KSKSMFEKA
+701 S
-710 LDDTTYKDKVNTIF
+710 LDDSVK
-724 TSFAQTAGI
+724 
-733 EKYNDKTLGALKE
+733 EALYD
-746 FLTEN
+746 N
-751 VYLYDDSE
+751 VYLNDDSAT
-759 GNKPYVASDYLT
+759 PYVASDFMADWKGNAAKAAT
-771 DIDSSKQWIYSA
+771 FEA
-783 VKKEIQYE
+783 VLKEIQYE
-791 NFLTEKSGSGGNK
+791 NFLAKKNNSNAAQIDEEIS
-804 LAENITKASVTRYI
+804 KASITRYI

-826 TMKSSI
+826 TVKSSI
-832 RVLDLEPCCDFNKTL
+832 RVLDLEPCYDFKSATTL
-847 ESELQNDVVNMMGMT
+847 TADRVKEFMGRKDTYT
-862 GIYEASAINI
+862 GSVEIK
-872 TQMSSAEFIGKI
+872 QMSSAEFIGKV

-936 TENVTQARET
+936 TENVTLARET

-955 ASLDHSKTE
+955 DSLDHRKTD
-964 DDDPKNKSA
+964 DDDPTNKSA

-1033 DFALQ
+1033 QFALK
-1038 KDANGQY
+1038 KDENGQY

-1067 GTTLSARRSL
+1067 GTTLSARRSV

-1107 DQNGASNG
+1107 NQNGASNG

-1186 GDEWNKVDPIATAN
+1186 GDEWIKVDPIATAN

-1253 NGKKTIRVLQL
+1253 SGKKTIRVLQL
-1264 LSDDNRNNWNLHD
+1264 LSSENNNWNLHN

-1283 STFSKCINGLTDWN
+1283 STFSKYINGLTDWN
-1297 VVGLDQVGADGK
+1297 VVGLDQVNWDGT
-1309 VTPSKSIDSMTVT
+1309 VIPSTSIDSMTVT

-1331 GGTSDTDIQK
+1331 GGTSDTDIQR
-1341 IYQEAYNLFQQY
+1341 IYQESYNLFQQY

-1364 RFGYTYGAY
+1364 KFGYTYSAS
-1373 DPSKGIPSGIMANV
+1373 DISNNKLDNV

-1408 FTHDTTSYINN
+1408 FTHDTTSYVNN
-1419 IESVVQWNDQG
+1419 IQSAIQWNDQG
-1430 YAEANNTNYW
+1430 YKENQKNYW

-1455 LDRYGALKEYYT
+1455 LDRYGALKEYYQ
-1467 QRAASST
+1467 QRAASTT
-1474 GEEQKRDQEYLNTLN
+1474 GEEQKRDQEYLNTLK

-1495 IKEPNSDNDLM
+1495 IKEPNSDNELW
-1506 QKEGLT
+1506 QKEGVT
-1512 KYTVVRFLRSYLED
+1512 KYTVVRFLRSHLED

-1539 ENSLLKQAGYDN
+1539 ENSLLKQAGYD
-1551 GKDPEW
+1551 GGDPWW
-1557 NHPSNLLMGDYAG
+1557 NYPSSLLMGDYAG

-1591 SKELMEINNTS
+1591 ANEQ
-1602 YKWLEISNTH
+1602 LEISNTH

-1639 GVAGGNYKDT
+1639 GVADGNYKNT

-1671 TYSGAGHSK
+1671 TYSGAGHST
-1680 PSKKSEIKLFINTM
+1680 PSKESEIKLFVNTM

-1699 AGVTAPSVSF
+1699 AGVTAPSVRF

-1791 DGLKITDSNGNVILP
+1791 DGLKITDSNGNVISP

-1869 PCGIAELSISAEELF
+1869 PCGIAELSISAQELF

>member
-1 MTMNWKRNSKKYIA
+1 MKKNLKHNTKKYIA

-33 EVKAQEKTL
+33 EVSAKEMTL
-42 PGIEKLVYDTVS
+42 PGIEKLVQDTVAS
-54 SGDTFH
+54 SDGTFH
-60 ILEIVPSKEDASIG
+60 ILEIVPFKKDASIG
-74 YLIGGEEPVAS
+74 YLIGGEEPVS
-85 GRKLSELPSPFER
+85 DGRKLSELPAASER
-98 VNAMASLATNA
+98 QTAMAAINNNRLGDLA
-109 GSDIVGA
+109 GSNGPVSFATYSEGGSRTEEIRGSFVKNAENKGQYTYTQTEPEYRLFVAGDSNERYDRHSTIEASGA
-116 NGLITVSPYT
+116 SNENKKSVSPVFSKVSDAAGGNLEMTIGDTGETALAATKYALT
-126 EIENGSRSEDLK
+126 PYVENSNGSM
-138 GRFVYR
+138 
-144 GVGGRY
+144 
-150 NYVLH
+150 N
-155 GATYRKLTDNE
+155 
-166 PTSEP
+166 
-171 RYARYTEMVKAT
+171 
-183 ELNRDLQSIIP
+183 
-194 TFSRISGSGGQLEI
+194 
-208 RLSNSSIA
+208 
-216 ETKKTY
+216 
-222 GLDISMAVPTG
+222 DINTAA
-233 SLTSEFN
+233 FN
-240 VDDYIGLE
+240 ADDYVNWE
-248 MYQKNA
+248 VYTK
-254 TADSYTYLGTVVK
+254 TADDVYTYLGKVVY
-267 GKDLPEEYR
+267 GSNLPAGYAIQSTATTSEDTSGASENQGEST
-276 PTAETGQNL
+276 TAENSGLVTAASASGNDAAAGSGNEMQ
-285 TTSSVQIE
+285 TFSVQ
-293 AGEQEEAGNQAETGG
+293 
-308 QTETGNQ
+308 
-315 AETGGQAQAGSQAET
+315 S
-330 GGQAQA
+330 
-336 GNQAE
+336 
-341 TGGQTEA
+341 
-348 GNQAETGG
+348 
-356 QTETG
+356 
-361 NQAEAGVQAQAA
+361 
-373 DQAEGMES
+373 
-381 KAYLVATTSG
+381 TSG
-391 NDPSYKSE
+391 NDIE
-399 TSATAPAMSS
+399 TSEQRIMTASDPSSEQNKNLYILNMANTTPYLWATWRENPDGTGGSYTLNTPADSYFVQF
-409 AKENTAAPVQTY
+409 KENT
-421 AASGEN
+421 SGEYY
-427 VDNNLY
+427 VSKV
-433 LLNHGSKPARLWA
+433 LLSSG
-446 VWDSVNKVYNF
+446 
-457 QSIADACFVKV
+457 
-468 TENGDYYVSNATL
+468 NGDYKLS
-481 CEDGDYRIEDS
+481 DS
-492 YVENQT
+492 YQRNDNGKYVLE
-498 GSYIRVTASSVEIKT
+498 SSGTMQVSLRGEP
-513 DGDAGFDRA
+513 GFDA
-522 KTYDFIGDDRENAL
+522 SNSYDFIGDNAKDAL
-536 ETIRYNGGINNKE
+536 DTVAYGGGFYNKE

-560 EGKYEGTASVSGDV
+560 TSRYESGSPSGTGEEIDQ
-574 DKLKIEVTTLTLQ
+574 LKIEVTTLTVE
-587 ELADLTNPEVSADKS
+587 ELAKLVNPGEQA
-602 YCGVD
+602 YYGVD
-607 LDDVDLIY
+607 LDNVDLIY
-615 LSGKGDYSGDEPKNM
+615 LSGRGS
-630 KYAASKIAQ
+630 YAAESVNMTSAATALTKMI
-639 MVFGITDDKGNR
+639 FGIKDTNGERN
-651 SDAARVPIII
+651 DADRVPVVM
-661 DYGFYKKNS
+661 DYGFYSQNKTL
-670 EAEHKAMTNLVLT
+670 AEEPNNNQNNKILT
-683 LLRVSEADPDK
+683 QMALTILKVSDDNI
-694 SLAKAIV
+694 AKEVA
-701 KSKSMFEKA
+701 SKGDA
-710 LDDTTYKDKVNTIF
+710 YWNG
-724 TSFAQTAGI
+724 QTAASLS
-733 EKYNDKTLGALKE
+733 LGDSVKEALYD
-746 FLTEN
+746 N
-751 VYLYDDSE
+751 VYLNDDSVT
-759 GNKPYVASDYLT
+759 PYVASDFLT
-771 DIDSSKQWIYSA
+771 DCKGTAAKVATFGA
-783 VKKEIQYE
+783 VLKEIQYE
-791 NFLTEKSGSGGNK
+791 NFLAKKNNSNAAQMDEEIS
-804 LAENITKASVTRYI
+804 KASITRYI

-826 TMKSSI
+826 TVKSSI
-832 RVLDLEPCCDFNKTL
+832 RVLDLEPCCDFSDTL
-847 ESELQNDVVNMMGMT
+847 KSKLQTDVVNMMGMT
-862 GIYEASAINI
+862 GIYDASAINI

-896 GARVGKMNT
+896 GARVSKMNT

-930 YATKTD
+930 YATETN
-936 TENVTQARET
+936 TENVTLARET

-955 ASLDHSKTE
+955 SSLDHNKT
-964 DDDPKNKSA
+964 DDDDSTNKSA

-993 FIEAGY
+993 FIKAGY
-999 PVVIADTF
+999 PVVIADAF

-1057 LTDNTADTKL
+1057 LKDTTADTKL
-1067 GTTLSARRSL
+1067 GTTLSARRSV

-1107 DQNGASNG
+1107 NQNGASNG

-1253 NGKKTIRVLQL
+1253 NGKKTIRVLPL

-1341 IYQEAYNLFQQY
+1341 IYQESYNLFQQY

-1364 RFGYTYGAY
+1364 RFGYTSGASDIY
-1373 DPSKGIPSGIMANV
+1373 YNRLDNV

-1408 FTHDTTSYINN
+1408 FTHDTTSYVNN
-1419 IESVVQWNDQG
+1419 IQSAIMWNDEG
-1430 YAEANNTNYW
+1430 YAEKNNTNYW

-1455 LDRYGALKEYYT
+1455 LDRYGALKEYYQ
-1467 QRAASST
+1467 QRAASTT
-1474 GEEQKRDQEYLNTLN
+1474 GEEQKRDQEYLNTLK

-1495 IKEPNSDNDLM
+1495 IKEPNSDNELW

-1526 LRKTGSSTVKFPV
+1526 LRTTNSSEVWFPV
-1539 ENSLLKQAGYDN
+1539 KNSLLKQAGYDN
-1551 GKDPEW
+1551 GNGPDW

-1575 TQVND
+1575 TQVNE

-1591 SKELMEINNTS
+1591 ANEQ
-1602 YKWLEISNTH
+1602 LEISNTH

-1639 GVAGGNYKDT
+1639 GVAEGNYQKT

-1680 PSKKSEIKLFINTM
+1680 PSKESEIKLFVNTM

-1850 ASTIYARVYTVYDN
+1850 ASTIYARVYTVYDS

-1869 PCGIAELSISAEELF
+1869 PCGIAELSISAQELF

>member
-1 MTMNWKRNSKKYIA
+1 MTGNLKHNTKKYIA

-33 EVKAQEKTL
+33 EVSAQEMTL
-42 PGIEKLVYDTVS
+42 PGIEKLVQDTVAS
-54 SGDTFH
+54 SDGTFH
-60 ILEIVPSKEDASIG
+60 ILEIVPSKKDASIG
-74 YLIGGEEPVAS
+74 YLIGGEEPVS
-85 GRKLSELPSPFER
+85 EGRKLSELPAASER
-98 VNAMASLATNA
+98 KTAMAAISSSSLGDLA
-109 GSDIVGA
+109 GS
-116 NGLITVSPYT
+116 NGPVSFSAYSEGGSRTEEIRGSFVKNTENSGQYTYTQTEPVYKPYT
-126 EIENGSRSEDLK
+126 EGDTRQRYDRYGAIEASGASNENKQSVSPVFSKVSDVTAGNLEMAIGDAVDAPTALAATKYALTPDDKNSD
-138 GRFVYR
+138 GRMSTIEPIDFVAD
-144 GVGGRY
+144 
-150 NYVLH
+150 NYV
-155 GATYRKLTDNE
+155 GREVYTKTDD
-166 PTSEP
+166 
-171 RYARYTEMVKAT
+171 V
-183 ELNRDLQSIIP
+183 
-194 TFSRISGSGGQLEI
+194 
-208 RLSNSSIA
+208 
-216 ETKKTY
+216 
-222 GLDISMAVPTG
+222 
-233 SLTSEFN
+233 
-240 VDDYIGLE
+240 
-248 MYQKNA
+248 
-254 TADSYTYLGTVVK
+254 YTYLGKVVY
-267 GKDLPEEYR
+267 GLPAGYAIQSTATTSEDTSGASENLGEAT
-276 PTAETGQNL
+276 TAENSGLVTAASASGNDAAAESGNGMQ
-285 TTSSVQIE
+285 TFSVR
-293 AGEQEEAGNQAETGG
+293 
-308 QTETGNQ
+308 
-315 AETGGQAQAGSQAET
+315 S
-330 GGQAQA
+330 
-336 GNQAE
+336 
-341 TGGQTEA
+341 
-348 GNQAETGG
+348 
-356 QTETG
+356 
-361 NQAEAGVQAQAA
+361 
-373 DQAEGMES
+373 
-381 KAYLVATTSG
+381 TSG
-391 NDPSYKSE
+391 NDIE
-399 TSATAPAMSS
+399 TSEQKIMTASDPSS
-409 AKENTAAPVQTY
+409 EQNIMTASVPSSEQ
-421 AASGEN
+421 N
-427 VDNNLY
+427 NNLY
-433 LLNHGSKPARLWA
+433 ILNSANTTPILWA
-446 VWDSVNKVYNF
+446 AW
-457 QSIADACFVKV
+457 
-468 TENGDYYVSNATL
+468 TENPDGTGGSYTLSNPADGYFVHFTENTSGDYYVSKVTL
-481 CEDGDYRIEDS
+481 SNTDGDYKLINS
-492 YVENQT
+492 YQKNDNGKYVLESSGIMQVHLRNEL
-498 GSYIRVTASSVEIKT
+498 GYDASNS
-513 DGDAGFDRA
+513 
-522 KTYDFIGDDRENAL
+522 YDFIGDNAKDAL
-536 ETIRYNGGINNKE
+536 DTVAYDGGFYNKE

-560 EGKYEGTASVSGDV
+560 TSRYESVSSSGTGGNIDQ
-574 DKLKIEVTTLTLQ
+574 LKIEVTTLTVE
-587 ELADLTNPEVSADKS
+587 ELAKLVNPEEQA
-602 YCGVD
+602 YYGVD
-607 LDDVDLIY
+607 LDNVDLIY
-615 LSGKGDYSGDEPKNM
+615 LSGRGS
-630 KYAASKIAQ
+630 YAAESVNMTSAATALTKMI
-639 MVFGITDDKGNR
+639 FGIKDTTGERN
-651 SDAARVPIII
+651 DADRVPVVM
-661 DYGFYKKNS
+661 DYGFYSQNKTL
-670 EAEHKAMTNLVLT
+670 AEEPNNNQNNKILT
-683 LLRVSEADPDK
+683 QMALTILKVSDDNI
-694 SLAKAIV
+694 AKEVA
-701 KSKSMFEKA
+701 SKGDA
-710 LDDTTYKDKVNTIF
+710 YWNG
-724 TSFAQTAGI
+724 QTAASLS
-733 EKYNDKTLGALKE
+733 LGDSVKEALYD
-746 FLTEN
+746 N
-751 VYLYDDSE
+751 VYLNDDSVT
-759 GNKPYVASDYLT
+759 PYVASDFLT
-771 DIDSSKQWIYSA
+771 DCKENAAKAATFEA
-783 VKKEIQYE
+783 VLKEIQYE
-791 NFLTEKSGSGGNK
+791 NFLAKKNNSNAAQMDEEIS
-804 LAENITKASVTRYI
+804 KASITRYI

-826 TMKSSI
+826 TVKSSI
-832 RVLDLEPCCDFNKTL
+832 RVLDLEPCYDFKSATTL
-847 ESELQNDVVNMMGMT
+847 TADRVKEFMGRKDTYT
-862 GIYEASAINI
+862 GSVEIK
-872 TQMSSAEFIGKI
+872 QMSSAEFIGKV

-936 TENVTQARET
+936 TENVTLARET

-955 ASLDHSKTE
+955 SSLDHNKTN
-964 DDDPKNKSA
+964 DDDSTNKSA

-1033 DFALQ
+1033 QFALQ
-1038 KDANGQY
+1038 KDENGQY

-1067 GTTLSARRSL
+1067 GTTLSARRSV

-1107 DQNGASNG
+1107 NQNGASNG

-1186 GDEWNKVDPIATAN
+1186 GDEWIKVDPIATAN
-1200 GNRYE
+1200 GSRYE

-1297 VVGLDQVGADGK
+1297 VVGLDQVNWDGT

-1322 YLVNEKLKI
+1322 YLINDKLKI
-1331 GGTSDTDIQK
+1331 SGTSDTDIQK
-1341 IYQEAYNLFQQY
+1341 IYQESYNLFQQY

-1364 RFGYTYGAY
+1364 RFGYTYSAS
-1373 DPSKGIPSGIMANV
+1373 DISNNKLDNV

-1408 FTHDTTSYINN
+1408 FTHDTTSYVNN
-1419 IESVVQWNDQG
+1419 IQSAIQWNDQG
-1430 YAEANNTNYW
+1430 YKEDQKNYW

-1455 LDRYGALKEYYT
+1455 LDRYGALKEYYQ
-1467 QRAASST
+1467 QRAASTT
-1474 GEEQKRDQEYLNTLN
+1474 GEEQKRDQEYLKTLE

-1495 IKEPNSDNDLM
+1495 IKEPNSDNELW
-1506 QKEGLT
+1506 QKEGVT

-1526 LRKTGSSTVKFPV
+1526 LRKTGSSEVWFPV
-1539 ENSLLKQAGYDN
+1539 KNSLLKQAGYD
-1551 GKDPEW
+1551 GGDPRW
-1557 NHPSNLLMGDYAG
+1557 NYPSSLLMGDYAG

-1591 SKELMEINNTS
+1591 ANEQ
-1602 YKWLEISNTH
+1602 LEISNTH

-1639 GVAGGNYKDT
+1639 GVADGNYKNT

-1671 TYSGAGHSK
+1671 TYSGAGHST
-1680 PSKKSEIKLFINTM
+1680 PSKDAEIKLFVNTM

-1791 DGLKITDSNGNVILP
+1791 DGLKITDSNGNVISP

-1811 VMNCYPITNGA
+1811 VKNCYPITNGA

-1835 FRTDTSGTILNEGAQ
+1835 FSTNTSGTILNEGAQ
-1850 ASTIYARVYTVYDN
+1850 ASTIYARVYTVYDS

-1869 PCGIAELSISAEELF
+1869 PCGIAELSISAQELF

>member
-1 MTMNWKRNSKKYIA
+1 MKKNLKHNTKKYIA

-33 EVKAQEKTL
+33 EVSAQEMTL
-42 PGIEKLVYDTVS
+42 PGIEKLVQDTVAS
-54 SGDTFH
+54 SDGTFH
-60 ILEIVPSKEDASIG
+60 ILEIVPSKKDASIG
-74 YLIGGEEPVAS
+74 YLIGGEEPVS
-85 GRKLSELPSPFER
+85 EGRKLSELPASSER
-98 VNAMASLATNA
+98 LAAMATIDSNSLGDLAGSNGPVNFSAYREGGSRTEEIRGSFVKNTENNGQYTYTQTESVYTLYAEGDTRQRFDRYGAIETSGTSNKNKQSVSPVFSKVSGISGQNLEMTIGDTAKTALAATRYALTPYDKNSDGSMNDINNAAFNA
-109 GSDIVGA
+109 GDYV
-116 NGLITVSPYT
+116 NREVYT
-126 EIENGSRSEDLK
+126 K
-138 GRFVYR
+138 
-144 GVGGRY
+144 
-150 NYVLH
+150 
-155 GATYRKLTDNE
+155 
-166 PTSEP
+166 
-171 RYARYTEMVKAT
+171 
-183 ELNRDLQSIIP
+183 
-194 TFSRISGSGGQLEI
+194 
-208 RLSNSSIA
+208 
-216 ETKKTY
+216 
-222 GLDISMAVPTG
+222 
-233 SLTSEFN
+233 
-240 VDDYIGLE
+240 
-248 MYQKNA
+248 
-254 TADSYTYLGTVVK
+254 TADDVYTYLGKVVY
-267 GKDLPEEYR
+267 GGDLPAGYAIQSTAITSENPSEASENLGEVT
-276 PTAETGQNL
+276 TAESSGLVTAASASGNDAAAESGNEMQ
-285 TTSSVQIE
+285 TFSVQ
-293 AGEQEEAGNQAETGG
+293 
-308 QTETGNQ
+308 
-315 AETGGQAQAGSQAET
+315 S
-330 GGQAQA
+330 
-336 GNQAE
+336 
-341 TGGQTEA
+341 
-348 GNQAETGG
+348 
-356 QTETG
+356 
-361 NQAEAGVQAQAA
+361 
-373 DQAEGMES
+373 
-381 KAYLVATTSG
+381 TSG
-391 NDPSYKSE
+391 NDIVTSEQKNLYILNMANTTPILWAAWNENPGGTGSYTLK
-399 TSATAPAMSS
+399 TPADGYFVHFT
-409 AKENTAAPVQTY
+409 ENNT
-421 AASGEN
+421 SGEYY
-427 VDNNLY
+427 V
-433 LLNHGSKPARLWA
+433 S
-446 VWDSVNKVYNF
+446 
-457 QSIADACFVKV
+457 KV
-468 TENGDYYVSNATL
+468 TLSNTNGDYKL
-481 CEDGDYRIEDS
+481 IDS
-492 YVENQT
+492 YKENDT
-498 GSYIRVTASSVEIKT
+498 GKYVMVSSGTMQVSTRLDSGYEASNS
-513 DGDAGFDRA
+513 
-522 KTYDFIGDDRENAL
+522 YDFIGDNAKDAL
-536 ETIRYNGGINNKE
+536 VTVAYDGGFYNKE

-560 EGKYEGTASVSGDV
+560 SSRYEKDADYSGEVNDFN
-574 DKLKIEVTTLTLQ
+574 IEVTTLTLAQ
-587 ELADLTNPEVSADKS
+587 LAELTATDSQAYYGIN
-602 YCGVD
+602 

-615 LSGKGDYSGDEPKNM
+615 LSGRGS
-630 KYAASKIAQ
+630 YAAESLNMTSAATALTKMI
-639 MVFGITDDKGNR
+639 FGIKDTTGERNNAD
-651 SDAARVPIII
+651 RVPVVM
-661 DYGFYKKNS
+661 DYGFYSQNK
-670 EAEHKAMTNLVLT
+670 T
-683 LLRVSEADPDK
+683 
-694 SLAKAIV
+694 LAKEPNNNQNNKILTQMALTILKV
-701 KSKSMFEKA
+701 SDDNIAKEVASQGDAYWNGQTAASLS
-710 LDDTTYKDKVNTIF
+710 LDDSVK
-724 TSFAQTAGI
+724 
-733 EKYNDKTLGALKE
+733 EALYD
-746 FLTEN
+746 N
-751 VYLYDDSE
+751 VYLNDDSAT
-759 GNKPYVASDYLT
+759 PYVASDFLT
-771 DIDSSKQWIYSA
+771 DWKGDAAKAATFKA
-783 VKKEIQYE
+783 VLKEIQYE
-791 NFLTEKSGSGGNK
+791 NFLAKKNNSNAAQMDEEIS
-804 LAENITKASVTRYI
+804 KASITRYI

-826 TMKSSI
+826 TVKSSI
-832 RVLDLEPCCDFNKTL
+832 RVLDLEPCYDFDDENTVLTPQKVFEMT
-847 ESELQNDVVNMMGMT
+847 GMT
-862 GIYEASAINI
+862 GKYEESVTKINI

-896 GARVGKMNT
+896 GARVSKMNT

-930 YATKTD
+930 YATETK
-936 TENVTQARET
+936 TENVTLARET

-955 ASLDHSKTE
+955 SSLNHSKTN
-964 DDDPKNKSA
+964 DDDSTNKSE

-993 FIEAGY
+993 FIKAGY

-1033 DFALQ
+1033 QFALQ
-1038 KDANGQY
+1038 QDSNGQY

-1057 LTDNTADTKL
+1057 LKDNTADAKL

-1107 DQNGASNG
+1107 NQNGASNG

-1186 GDEWNKVDPIATAN
+1186 GDEWNKVDPIATEN

-1210 TYRVIRALPEEYVGV
+1210 IYRVIRALPEEYVGV

-1253 NGKKTIRVLQL
+1253 SGKKTIRVLQL

-1297 VVGLDQVGADGK
+1297 VVGLDQVNWDGT

-1341 IYQEAYNLFQQY
+1341 IYQESYNLFQQY

-1364 RFGYTYGAY
+1364 RFGYTYSAS
-1373 DPSKGIPSGIMANV
+1373 DISNNKLDNV

-1408 FTHDTTSYINN
+1408 FTHDTTSYVNN
-1419 IESVVQWNDQG
+1419 IQSAIQWNDQG
-1430 YAEANNTNYW
+1430 YKEDQKNYW

-1455 LDRYGALKEYYT
+1455 LDRYGALKEYYQ
-1467 QRAASST
+1467 QRAASTT
-1474 GEEQKRDQEYLNTLN
+1474 GEEQKRDQEYLKTLE

-1495 IKEPNSDNDLM
+1495 IKEPNSDNELW
-1506 QKEGLT
+1506 QKEGVT

-1526 LRKTGSSTVKFPV
+1526 LRKTGSSEVWFPV
-1539 ENSLLKQAGYDN
+1539 KNSLLKQAGYD
-1551 GKDPEW
+1551 GGDPRW
-1557 NHPSNLLMGDYAG
+1557 NYPSSLLMGDYAG

-1591 SKELMEINNTS
+1591 ADEQ
-1602 YKWLEISNTH
+1602 LEISNTH

-1639 GVAGGNYKDT
+1639 GVADGNYKNT

-1671 TYSGAGHSK
+1671 TYSGAGHST
-1680 PSKKSEIKLFINTM
+1680 PSKESEIKLFVNTM

-1699 AGVTAPSVSF
+1699 AGVTAPSVRF

-1811 VMNCYPITNGA
+1811 VKNCYPITNGA

-1835 FRTDTSGTILNEGAQ
+1835 FSTDTSGTILNEGAQ
-1850 ASTIYARVYTVYDN
+1850 ASTIYARVYTVYDS

-1869 PCGIAELSISAEELF
+1869 PCGIAELSISAQELF